1 MTEENRRL
9 LSGIPSLTGTPPD
22 LDVSAL
28 PADPVE
34 TFIAWLTAAVDGAV
48 LEPRSATLS
57 TVDSAGIPDARVL
70 VLRDVG
76 DRGWAFGSTAS
87 SRKGAQLAANSG
99 AAMSFWWPEQMRAVR
114 LLGEAV
120 EASAQESAA
129 DLARRHPVAQARIAD
144 GDWRVWWLRPSRVEF
159 WQGAADRDH
168 LRIVYTRGDSGWS
181 YDVTNDGSS

>member
-57 TVDSAGIPDARVL
+57 TVD
-70 VLRDVG
+70 
-76 DRGWAFGSTAS
+76 
-87 SRKGAQLAANSG
+87 
-99 AAMSFWWPEQMRAVR
+99 
-114 LLGEAV
+114 
-120 EASAQESAA
+120 
-129 DLARRHPVAQARIAD
+129 
-144 GDWRVWWLRPSRVEF
+144 
-159 WQGAADRDH
+159 
-168 LRIVYTRGDSGWS
+168 
-181 YDVTNDGSS
+181 